1 MVVSSVVIATS
12 NLLLIQIILRF
23 KNENSPEHGA
33 RIQFTRFH
41 PTCSAPGNPHW
52 LRTSPV
58 ASNGA
63 IRFTYSLPASG

>member
-41 PTCSAPGNPHW
+41 PNYPEPGYPHC
-52 LRTSPV
+52 LRISLA